1 MKQHFHNALTVA
13 RYLESDPRV
22 EKVIFPGLP
31 SHPQYELMKR
41 QCTGCPGM
49 ISFYIKGNFEHA
61 SKFLKNL
68 KLFALAESLGGYES
82 LAEHP
87 AIMTHASVPKADRE
101 ALGISDMFIRLSIGL
116 EDSEDLLEDLDQA
129 LKAAHSLMQTAHC
142 LLEQL
147 QLKVASRVAQNELS
161 AQHQDIK
168 AEGVDG
174 KGPME

>member
-129 LKAAHSLMQTAHC
+129 LKAAMCHFGL
-142 LLEQL
+142 
-147 QLKVASRVAQNELS
+147 VANET
-161 AQHQDIK
+161 
-168 AEGVDG
+168 GVG
-174 KGPME
+174 GAGCPRF